1 MNTKKIISC
10 VVAPLVITG
19 LLAYSV
25 NEYCVRKT
33 EEWYPTSGVWRLYKN
48 DVKDKGIALLNLSVK
63 NGHMMMFGTSELNN
77 SPDVKV
83 TTVPTSFYPNQYL
96 NREVDIVGK
105 PGAETLIN
113 TIRLG
118 SIKNIDRVPVVFI
131 SSFTWFRG
139 KEYYKEGIQNN
150 FSELQYLVFLH
161 NSKISSKL
169 KNAVSKE
176 VYYYLN
182 GSSTFREA
190 TFLSWLYSDECK
202 TKRFFRLIFT
212 PYFQARVNFMILK
225 DNIKA
230 CRLMYKHYSQNQ
242 KKIVMLDW
250 ENDKIKAMENSKKIS
265 TKSKNTFYTYDEFA
279 RKLTKSKL
287 VKLKNEMKN
296 DKIDISNEY
305 RFHNLFCSVANQIN
319 CKPLVIL
326 APANGYYFD
335 YVGLKK
341 TTRNL
346 YFNMM
351 AEIQNRYNLPYLD
364 MEYIEYTPY
373 AFRDSAHFSSLGWFE
388 INEKITKHFAK

>member
-33 EEWYPTSGVWRLYKN
+33 EEWYPTSGVWRLYNN

-77 SPDVKV
+77 SPDIKV

-113 TIRLG
+113 IIRLG

-131 SSFTWFRG
+131 SSFTWFTV
-139 KEYYKEGIQNN
+139 KEYSKKGVQNN
-150 FSELQYLVFLH
+150 FSELQYLMFL
-161 NSKISSKL
+161 NNDKISSEL

-176 VYYYLN
+176 VYCYLK
-182 GSSTFREA
+182 GSNEFREA
-190 TFLSWLYSDECK
+190 TFISWLHSDEYK
-202 TKRFFRLIFT
+202 TKKMLKLIFA
-212 PYFQARVNFMILK
+212 PYFKVRLNFMILR

-230 CRLMYKHYSQNQ
+230 YRLVNKYHSHYQ

-250 ENDKIKAMENSKKIS
+250 EKNRIQAINS
-265 TKSKNTFYTYDEFA
+265 SKEESVDSKETFYTYEYFA
-279 RKLTKSKL
+279 KKLTKEKL
-287 VKLKNEMKN
+287 AKIKNKMKN
-296 DKIDISNEY
+296 NKMNISKEY
-305 RFHNLFCSVANQIN
+305 KFHELFCSMANQIGV
-319 CKPLVIL
+319 KPLVIL
-326 APANGYYFD
+326 ESVNGYYFD
-335 YVGLKK
+335 YVGLAKSN
-341 TTRNL
+341 RQL
-346 YFNMM
+346 YVDKI
-351 AEIQNRYNLPYLD
+351 APIHQKYSLPYLD
-364 MEYIEYTPY
+364 IQYMEYAPY
-373 AFRDSAHFSSLGWFE
+373 FFRDSVHFSSLGWFE
-388 INEKITKHFAK
+388 VNEKITKYFAK